1 VKAKR
6 SKLTYRNSPS
16 IVTDEKVTKRTMTS
30 SPSTYSSWNK
40 LALNDVI
47 EEMFMVLT
55 DKERE
60 VLIRRYSLHN
70 QPKETLEK
78 IGQGFSVTRERVRQI
93 ENAALKKLRR
103 TLSNTKLKEVT
114 QSAFNILE
122 SHDGLLLESKLI
134 QKIIQTVTDLA
145 IDSNIVKL
153 ALSIEE
159 DIIKVK
165 KNSLFKPAWR
175 LDRIQERLLRDVIDA
190 AYEILRKSNDI
201 LGVQDL
207 IGKIS
212 KKLGQ
217 KASEKFILACLEVSK
232 LFKRVETG
240 WGLMEWRHINPKSIR
255 DKAYIVLKRA
265 TKPLHFVD
273 IANRIVDAEFDH
285 KVVTIQAVHNELI
298 RGENFVLVGRGLY
311 ALKEWGYVEGTVSDV
326 IERILKKAQKPLE
339 KSEIVKRVLAVRQ
352 VKIGTIALN
361 LQKNPRFVR
370 VGRAVY
376 EYRG

>member
-1 VKAKR
+1 
-6 SKLTYRNSPS
+6 
-16 IVTDEKVTKRTMTS
+16 
-30 SPSTYSSWNK
+30 
-40 LALNDVI
+40 
-47 EEMFMVLT
+47 MVLT

-78 IGQGFSVTRERVRQI
+78 IGAGFTVTRERVRQI

-103 TLSNTKLKEVT
+103 TLSNTKLKDVT
-114 QSAFNILE
+114 KAAFEILE
-122 SHDGLLLESKLI
+122 TNDGLLLESKLI
-134 QKIIQTVTDLA
+134 QKIIQNITDIS
-145 IDSNIVKL
+145 IDSNIIKL
-153 ALSIEE
+153 ALSIDENVV
-159 DIIKVK
+159 KVK

-175 LDRIQERLLRDVIDA
+175 LDNIHERVMRDIIDTSYETLKKDQDAMSNQEVI
-190 AYEILRKSNDI
+190 EK
-201 LGVQDL
+201 VV
-207 IGKIS
+207 
-212 KKLGQ
+212 KKYPL
-217 KASEKFILACLEVSK
+217 KATPKFVTACLEVSK
-232 LFKRVETG
+232 LFKKVEAG

-265 TKPLHFVD
+265 EKPLHFME
-273 IANRIVDAEFDH
+273 IASRIIEAEFDH
-285 KVVTIQAVHNELI
+285 KLVTVQAVHNELI
-298 RGENFVLVGRGLY
+298 RGDHFVLVGRGLY

-361 LQKNPRFVR
+361 LQKNPKFVR

-376 EYRG
+376 EYRS

>member
-1 VKAKR
+1 MNG
-6 SKLTYRNSPS
+6 T
-16 IVTDEKVTKRTMTS
+16 
-30 SPSTYSSWNK
+30 PSTYSSWQK

-78 IGQGFSVTRERVRQI
+78 IGEDFAVTRERVRQI

-103 TLSNTKLKEVT
+103 TLSNTKLKDVT
-114 QSAFNILE
+114 RAADGILHE
-122 SHDGLLLESKLI
+122 NDGLLLESKLI
-134 QKIIQTVTDLA
+134 QKIIQTVTDIS

-153 ALSIEE
+153 ALGIEE

-175 LDRIQERLLRDVIDA
+175 LDQVQERIMRDIIDSAEEVLKKSQDALHGNELVEKVMKRHALKATPKFVI
-190 AYEILRKSNDI
+190 
-201 LGVQDL
+201 
-207 IGKIS
+207 
-212 KKLGQ
+212 
-217 KASEKFILACLEVSK
+217 ACLEVSK
-232 LFKRVETG
+232 LFKRVEDG

-265 TKPLHFVD
+265 EKPLHFME
-273 IANRIVDAEFDH
+273 IANRIIEAEFDH
-285 KVVTIQAVHNELI
+285 KVVTVQAVHNELI